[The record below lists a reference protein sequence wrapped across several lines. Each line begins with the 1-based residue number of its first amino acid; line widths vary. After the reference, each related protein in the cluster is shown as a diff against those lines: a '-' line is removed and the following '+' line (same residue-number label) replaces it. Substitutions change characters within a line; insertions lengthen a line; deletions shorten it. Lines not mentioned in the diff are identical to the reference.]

1 MDRRGIVPYKRG
13 RCPAPDRVMSAGA
26 LMSPL
31 DLAAL
36 AVFVLGWVSYHV
48 MVERSS
54 LGRRALN
61 NRMNE
66 YRLRWMLEMQ
76 ARDARIV
83 DASLCST
90 LQTGAS
96 FFASTALLA
105 LGGSLTLLRGADD
118 ALRILSDFP
127 MGTPASRTVWDLK
140 VVGLAMIFGY
150 AFFKFAWS
158 YRLFNYVSILIGAT
172 PSAKSGRPDQRRLMA
187 LRAAEMNIVAG
198 RHFNRGQ
205 RAFFFALAYLG
216 WFVGPVVLIATTLI
230 VVCAILVRQ
239 FASDALAA
247 VSLVPPEEAEAQGPG
262 SSSAVRPDSR

>member
-1 MDRRGIVPYKRG
+1 M
-13 RCPAPDRVMSAGA
+13 
-26 LMSPL
+26 LLSPL
-31 DLAAL
+31 DIAAV
-36 AVFVLGWVSYHV
+36 AVFLFGWVAYHV
-48 MVERSS
+48 VVERSRF
-54 LGRRALN
+54 GRRALN

-83 DASLCST
+83 DASIMST
-90 LQTGAS
+90 LQSGTS
-96 FFASTALLA
+96 FFASTSLLA

-127 MGTPASRTVWDLK
+127 LGTVASRTVWDLK
-140 VVGLAMIFGY
+140 VVGLTAIFGY

-158 YRLFNYVSILIGAT
+158 YRLFNYASILIGAT
-172 PSAKSGRPDQRRLMA
+172 PAAKSGRPDQRRLTA

-216 WFVGPVVLIATTLI
+216 WFIGPLVLIGTTVT
-230 VVCAILVRQ
+230 VVVAILVRQ
-239 FASDALAA
+239 FASDALKA
-247 VSLVPPEEAEAQGPG
+247 VSLDLPLDDILPGPQGEGNSAEIL
-262 SSSAVRPDSR
+262 PDAR

>member
-1 MDRRGIVPYKRG
+1 MP
-13 RCPAPDRVMSAGA
+13 
-26 LMSPL
+26 LSPL
-31 DLAAL
+31 DYAAVAFFL
-36 AVFVLGWVSYHV
+36 FGWFAYHLL
-48 MVERSS
+48 VERSPF
-54 LGRRALN
+54 GRQALN

-83 DASLCST
+83 DASLMAT
-90 LQTGAS
+90 LQSGTS
-96 FFASTALLA
+96 FFASTSLLA

-127 MGTPASRTVWDLK
+127 LGTVASRTLWDLK
-140 VVGLAMIFGY
+140 VVGLVVIFGY

-158 YRLFNYVSILIGAT
+158 YRLFNYASILIGAT
-172 PSAKSGRPDQRRLMA
+172 PSAKSGRPDQRRLTA

-216 WFVGPVVLIATTLI
+216 WFVGPIVLMGTTAVV
-230 VVCAILVRQ
+230 VFAILVRQ
-239 FASDALAA
+239 FSSDALRA
-247 VSLVPPEEAEAQGPG
+247 VSLELPIEDLVPEPQGPG
-262 SSSAVRPDSR
+262 TTSAILPEAR

>member
-1 MDRRGIVPYKRG
+1 M
-13 RCPAPDRVMSAGA
+13 
-26 LMSPL
+26 LLSPL
-31 DLAAL
+31 DIAAI
-36 AVFVLGWVSYHV
+36 AVFLFGWVAYHV
-48 MVERSS
+48 LVERSDF
-54 LGRRALN
+54 GRNALN

-83 DASLCST
+83 DASIMST
-90 LQTGAS
+90 LQSGTS
-96 FFASTALLA
+96 FFASTSLLA

-127 MGTPASRTVWDLK
+127 LGTVASRTVWDMK
-140 VVGLAMIFGY
+140 VVGLTAIFGY

-158 YRLFNYVSILIGAT
+158 YRLFNYASILIGAT
-172 PSAKSGRPDQRRLMA
+172 PSAKSGRPEQRRLTA

-216 WFVGPVVLIATTLI
+216 WFIGPLVLIGTTA
-230 VVCAILVRQ
+230 VVVVAILVRQ
-239 FASDALAA
+239 FASDALQA
-247 VSLVPPEEAEAQGPG
+247 VSLELPLEETVPEIQGEG
-262 SSSAVRPDSR
+262 RMSAIRPDSL